1 MPYIFRP
8 QREGRGGILLQRRRM
23 KMKLF
28 KKADEPKKDVKED
41 VKEPA
46 KQPISDL
53 DVDIV
58 TGGASDDEPIEMPF
72 VPF

>member
-1 MPYIFRP
+1 
-8 QREGRGGILLQRRRM
+8 
-23 KMKLF
+23 MKLF